1 VPIPSTT
8 LYDLSIQ
15 LEGNYTG
22 EEVNQRLEEEVRS
35 SYRDILD
42 STNVLS
48 ESSDYIQNP
57 HSAVIN
63 LPLTALSGGNL
74 LRISAWQDNE
84 YGYAKRLVDMV
95 KVIQEIP

>member
-15 LEGNYTG
+15 LGGNYTR
-22 EEVNQRLEEEVRS
+22 EEVNQRLEEEVKL
-35 SYRDILD
+35 SYKHILD
-42 STNVLS
+42 ITNILS
-48 ESSDYIQNP
+48 ESNDYIQNP

-63 LPLTALSGGNL
+63 LPLTDLSGGNL

-95 KVIQEIP
+95 KVIHETS